1 MTLWNRLGFTQ
12 NPYSP
17 LPIPA
22 NKNGEQLLVGRD
34 DELQLLIKYIK
45 NADTHPT
52 LEGPNG
58 VGKTSLV
65 AVAGYKLKT
74 EFVSGESNQAI
85 LPLAEPFQLTVDDTA
100 TSFKRRVFYKVA
112 QAFIDNH
119 EMLKKRGFAVPDVD
133 NVNLWL
139 NSPTFG
145 SVGGGISVFGVGGN
159 ATVST
164 TTNSSVGFTEAGFI
178 ATVTQWLKE
187 CFPERSSGAF
197 LCNIDNLE
205 LLETSKNA
213 RNLLEAIRDEVL
225 SVSGLRWVLCG
236 ARGIVR
242 AAASTQRMQGV
253 LSEPTDINPIGHDW
267 IKQLIAARL
276 KVFERGEVN
285 GEFKKVV
292 APVDEV
298 GFDHVYRVGNNNLRN
313 AMKYS
318 EDFSITT
325 AEDELVTLS
334 STQKFEKLEAWMN
347 DIGAKY
353 FRASTGVKP
362 RAWQVFDDLAKNG
375 GSMSPSEYSDYGF
388 ESAQALRPHI
398 RDLEEANLVE
408 SAIDETDDRRRTINV
423 TSRGWIVFRHRA
435 SVAPVSVATP
445 VPRAMPSSTSQGTQ

>member
-1 MTLWNRLGFTQ
+1 MTLWNRLGFSQ
-12 NPYSP
+12 NPYSVM
-17 LPIPA
+17 PIPA
-22 NKNGEQLLVGRD
+22 DEKGEQLLVGRKE
-34 DELQLLIKYIK
+34 ELDLLIKYIK
-45 NADTHPT
+45 NSDTHPT

-74 EFVSGESNQAI
+74 EFTTGVTNQAL
-85 LPLAEPFQLTVDDTA
+85 LPLAEPFQLTTSDTA
-100 TSFKRRVFYKVA
+100 ATFKRLVFYRVA
-112 QAFIDNH
+112 QAFIENH
-119 EMLKKRGFAVPDVD
+119 ELLKSRGFKVPDVD

-145 SVGGGISVFGVGGN
+145 SVGGGLTVLGIGGN

-178 ATVTQWLKE
+178 ATVTNWLKE
-187 CFPERSSGAF
+187 CFTDRSMGGF

-225 SVSGLRWVLCG
+225 RVPGLRWVLCG

-242 AAASTQRMQGV
+242 TAASSQRLQSV
-253 LSEPTDINPIGHDW
+253 LSEPTDINPISHDC
-267 IKQLIAARL
+267 IRQLISARL
-276 KVFERGEVN
+276 EVFKLAEVD
-285 GEFKKVV
+285 EII

-298 GFDHVYRVGNNNLRN
+298 GFDFIYRIFNNNLRT

-318 EDFSITT
+318 EDFSMAIP
-325 AEDELVTLS
+325 EEVLMQLS
-334 STQKFEKLEAWMN
+334 PAQRFAKLEEWMAE
-347 DIGAKY
+347 IAKKHLK
-353 FRASTGVKP
+353 ATTGVKA
-362 RAWQVFDDLAKNG
+362 RAWQVFDKLTENG
-375 GSMSPSEYSDYGF
+375 GGMSPSEFSDYGF

-408 SAIDETDDRRRTINV
+408 STIDEVDDRRRMINV
-423 TSRGWIVFRHRA
+423 TSRGWIVFKHRHEA
-435 SVAPVSVATP
+435 QSSSQPAPSV
-445 VPRAMPSSTSQGTQ
+445 